1 MNIIQDDGNGLSDP
15 SRKLAKAL
23 EKNTVVKKLSVTGM
37 FFLKKLYK
45 TTENAKTFC
54 NL

>member
-37 FFLKKLYK
+37 FFFEETLQNNRERKNVL
-45 TTENAKTFC
+45 
-54 NL
+54 